1 MKTFDRASS
10 VTVCQSTGMCR
21 PNRSQPDDALVGD
34 GRQPGGDGAA
44 AGNDQIRRDFGQR
57 LEDEGAQ
64 VQARMR
70 QGQAR
75 QADEL
80 VAVEQQVEVERARAV
95 AFGADAAEALF
106 DVKQGVEQGFRR
118 QRRFPVALPH

>member
-1 MKTFDRASS
+1 
-10 VTVCQSTGMCR
+10 
-21 PNRSQPDDALVGD
+21 
-34 GRQPGGDGAA
+34 
-44 AGNDQIRRDFGQR
+44 
-57 LEDEGAQ
+57 
-64 VQARMR
+64 MR

-80 VAVEQQVEVERARAV
+80 VAVEQQVEIQRARAV

-118 QRRFPVALPH
+118 QVGFELLPR